1 MTEEPLTDPHSAELD
16 AVAEEIV
23 RKHHASRQAKHQAEW
38 EKKLAFRQAVMSQ
51 SAKAEPP
58 PPPAPPRP
66 INMQQA
72 SPNAVRTPWGWTR
85 KAGGK

>member
-1 MTEEPLTDPHSAELD
+1 MDEEPLTDPNSAELD

-23 RKHHASRQAKHQAEW
+23 ERHYAARQAKHQQEW
-38 EKKLAFRQAVMSQ
+38 QAKLAFRATVMAE
-51 SAKAEPP
+51 SAKVEPP

-85 KAGGK
+85 KAGE